1 MSATGG
7 LPPSWRDHT
16 DRPVE
21 RADPPGP
28 DAPAFYAEMMDF
40 QGEHYARN
48 AFALHTAH
56 EAAALVDRLGL
67 AAGSRVLDVG
77 CGDGRHLR
85 ALAADPGVTGLGVDV
100 SPRLV
105 DVASDRATSDGLDG
119 VAFAVGDARRLGE
132 IDAVAALVAD
142 GGADAAW
149 SVCQGALGT
158 SPASDADVVAGL
170 AAAVRPGGRVLF
182 TVFHALF
189 AARHLVEGDA
199 YDPVHGVHHQRTEV
213 RGPDHARRTFDLWTS
228 AHTAGEAARLA
239 TDAGLEVVTV
249 DGCEPGRF
257 DASGVALDDPELLV
271 VARRR

>member
-1 MSATGG
+1 VSATGG
-7 LPPSWRDHT
+7 LPASWRDHADGPV
-16 DRPVE
+16 DRP
-21 RADPPGP
+21 APPGP

-48 AFALHTAH
+48 AFALHTTH

-67 AAGSRVLDVG
+67 DASSRVVDVG

-85 ALAADPGVTGLGVDV
+85 ALAADPGVVGLGVDV
-100 SPRLV
+100 SPGLV
-105 DVASDRATSDGLDG
+105 DVATRRAAADDLGG
-119 VAFAVGDARRLGE
+119 VEFAVGDARRLAAVP
-132 IDAVAALVAD
+132 AVAALRAG

-158 SPASDADVVAGL
+158 SPLSDAGVVAGL
-170 AAAVRPGGRVLF
+170 AAAVRPGGLVLF

-228 AHTAGEAARLA
+228 AHTVGEASRLA
-239 TDAGLEVVTV
+239 TDAGLVVLSV

-257 DASGVALDDPELLV
+257 DATGVALDDPEVLV